1 MSARPATAIRLLG
14 QALILTLAFF
24 AAGNAPGGAQ
34 GNAPFREVLAAAN
47 GGDAR
52 AQYIAGMTYMLGQG
66 TRQDIP
72 AAARWLQQSAQ
83 AGFPQALVALAGLHD
98 VGQGVRFDADR
109 ATQLRQQAARAGNS
123 MARSQLD
130 VDAKIPGTRD
140 YRRASILTDLKLYSD
155 AIPYARKAAAAG
167 SPEGQEL
174 LARALHL
181 GQGVGVDKAAA
192 LRLYEQAAAAGLV
205 DAMRGLAF
213 MYEFGDGVPVDR
225 KKALVYYDRAAAKG
239 SKIARQAAAN
249 LRSPDYDA
257 RPQSTGGGGSAGE
270 DFDYAS
276 RIRCD
281 GAGGRW
287 NDGTR
292 RCDDGYG
299 NVVVP

>member
-1 MSARPATAIRLLG
+1 
-14 QALILTLAFF
+14 LILTLVFF
-24 AAGNAPGGAQ
+24 AAGPGRAQ
-34 GNAPFREVLAAAN
+34 GNPPFREVLAAAN
-47 GGDAR
+47 KGDPR
-52 AQYIAGMTYMLGQG
+52 AQYMAGMTYLLGQG

-83 AGFPQALVALAGLHD
+83 AGFPQALVALAGLYD
-98 VGQGVRFDADR
+98 VGQGVPFDAER
-109 ATQLRQQAARAGNS
+109 ATKLRQQAARAGNS

-130 VDAKIPGTRD
+130 VDARIPGTRD
-140 YRRASILTDLKLYSD
+140 YRRASILTDLKLYAA
-155 AIPYARKAAAAG
+155 AIPYARKAATAG

-174 LARALHL
+174 LARALQL

-192 LRLYEQAAAAGLV
+192 LKLYEQAAAAGLV

-225 KKALVYYDRAAAKG
+225 KKALAYYDQAAAQG

-257 RPQSTGGGGSAGE
+257 LPQRGGGDDGSAAE
-270 DFDYAS
+270 DFDYS
-276 RIRCD
+276 NRIRCD

>member
-1 MSARPATAIRLLG
+1 MSAFPATAIRLLG
-14 QALILTLAFF
+14 RTLILTLVLF
-24 AAGNAPGGAQ
+24 AVGIGPGRTQ
-34 GNAPFREVLAAAN
+34 GNPPFREVLAAAN
-47 GGDAR
+47 KGDAR
-52 AQYIAGMTYMLGQG
+52 AQYIAGMAYLLGQG

-72 AAARWLQQSAQ
+72 LAARWLQQSAQ
-83 AGFPQALVALAGLHD
+83 AGFPQALVAMAGLYD
-98 VGQGVRFDADR
+98 VGQGVPFDAER

-123 MARSQLD
+123 MAQSQLD

-140 YRRASILTDLKLYSD
+140 YRRASILTDLKLYSQ

-174 LARALHL
+174 LARALQL

-192 LRLYEQAAAAGLV
+192 LKLYKQAAAGGSV

-225 KKALVYYDRAAAKG
+225 KKALAYYDQAAAKG

-257 RPQSTGGGGSAGE
+257 RPQSSGGDGSAAE
-270 DFDYAS
+270 DFDYAN

-292 RCDDGYG
+292 KCDDGYG
-299 NVVVP
+299 GVVVP